1 MTVKLSCNSNT
12 VLIINQLL
20 QSMEIRPLPRTHI
33 SSITLTSR
41 RKNISEKNFCD
52 LMSGLSGWK
61 ILYNL
66 NINTRSNTMFCYHS
80 ISYKPN
86 LFLLKAVVI
95 RWLTHAII
103 SIHFLLDSN
112 FSWYIRG
119 VKIARVLWNFL
130 LLFICT
136 SWLLLF
142 LMETTCNISA
152 NLL

>member
-41 RKNISEKNFCD
+41 RKNISQKNFCD

-66 NINTRSNTMFCYHS
+66 HINTRSNTMFCYHS

-103 SIHFLLDSN
+103 SIHF
-112 FSWYIRG
+112 FW
-119 VKIARVLWNFL
+119 IATFPDTLEEKKLQEYFEIFYYYSYVRADYFY
-130 LLFICT
+130 F
-136 SWLLLF
+136 
-142 LMETTCNISA
+142 
-152 NLL
+152 

>member
-20 QSMEIRPLPRTHI
+20 QSMEIRLLPWTHL

-41 RKNISEKNFCD
+41 RKNISQKNFCD
-52 LMSGLSGWK
+52 LMSSLPGWK
-61 ILYNL
+61 VLYNL
-66 NINTRSNTMFCYHS
+66 HINTRPNTMFCYHS

-103 SIHFLLDSN
+103 SIHF
-112 FSWYIRG
+112 FFG
-119 VKIARVLWNFL
+119 QQ
-130 LLFICT
+130 
-136 SWLLLF
+136 LF
-142 LMETTCNISA
+142 LIHLRRKNCKSTLKFFIIVHM
-152 NLL
+152 

>member
-20 QSMEIRPLPRTHI
+20 QSMEIRLLPWTHI

-41 RKNISEKNFCD
+41 RKNISQKNFCD
-52 LMSGLSGWK
+52 LMSGLPGWK
-61 ILYNL
+61 VLYNL
-66 NINTRSNTMFCYHS
+66 HINTRPNTMFCYHS
-80 ISYKPN
+80 IFYKPN

-103 SIHFLLDSN
+103 SIHFFLDSN

-119 VKIARVLWNFL
+119 GKIARVIWNFL
-130 LLFICT
+130 LLFICK
-136 SWLLLF
+136 S
-142 LMETTCNISA
+142 
-152 NLL
+152 